1 MSVPKSKRKE
11 SRFEAQ
17 HNLYILRK
25 EVTNL
30 VVADFGF
37 SEEKYLEQMERY
49 RAAHRSAENVDE
61 VCARWQ
67 EKCEGFKVWY
77 VDEEGRAILDLMRSI
92 QTEFGVA
99 HSVFPSRTHAKL
111 LEFLQ
116 RRWHM
121 NRAIGYCY
129 ALKQDIQ
136 YAIETL
142 SVDIKKF
149 EWFADRIDRE
159 IALIR
164 GVRQA
169 SNSMIKP
176 PGEERPGSLTAAV
189 GKACTA
195 VAEILWKI
203 GKIESGA
210 DG

>member
-1 MSVPKSKRKE
+1 MPVPKSKRKE

-30 VVADFGF
+30 IVADFGF
-37 SEEKYLEQMERY
+37 SDEKYMAQMESY
-49 RAAHRSAENVDE
+49 RAAHRSAENVDA

-67 EKCEGFKVWY
+67 DKCEGFKAWY
-77 VDEEGRAILDLMRSI
+77 IDEEGRAIIEILRCI
-92 QTEFGVA
+92 QTEFSMA
-99 HSVFPSRTHAKL
+99 NSVFPSRTHAKL

-129 ALKQDIQ
+129 ALKQEMQ

-142 SVDIKKF
+142 PVDINKF
-149 EWFADRIDRE
+149 ERFADLIDKE
-159 IALIR
+159 IALIK

-169 SNSMIKP
+169 SNNMIKQ

-189 GKACTA
+189 GKAMTA
-195 VAEILWKI
+195 VADILYKI

>member
-17 HNLYILRK
+17 HNLYALRK
-25 EVTNL
+25 EVTDL

-37 SEEKYLEQMERY
+37 SPEKYMEKMERY
-49 RAAHRSAENVDE
+49 RASHRSAANVDE
-61 VCARWQ
+61 VCERWRA
-67 EKCEGFKVWY
+67 KCDGFRAWY
-77 VDEEGRAILDLMRSI
+77 VDEEGRAILELLRNI
-92 QTEFGVA
+92 QTEFSIA
-99 HSVFPSRTHAKL
+99 NSVFPSRTHAKL

-129 ALKQDIQ
+129 ALKQEMQ

-142 SVDIKKF
+142 PVDINKF
-149 EWFADRIDRE
+149 ERFADLIDRE
-159 IALIR
+159 IALIK
-164 GVRQA
+164 GVRQS

-176 PGEERPGSLTAAV
+176 PGEERPGSLTSCV
-189 GKACTA
+189 GKALTA
-195 VAEILWKI
+195 IADVLYKI
-203 GKIESGA
+203 VKIESDA